1 MLDPKIRKEILRLT
15 TIQLEATI
23 EANYY
28 NTQMTRLLT
37 EALENAKHV
46 NTQQDLEN
54 LSSEEC
60 EKLSYQ
66 VRMAHI
72 EGQAC
77 QEIITLMRRLADKA
91 SRNANETEQRIN
103 ALCKRHGIE
112 NLDEYL
118 KGKMEEKEEQK
129 V

>member
-77 QEIITLMRRLADKA
+77 QEIITLMRRLADK
-91 SRNANETEQRIN
+91 SGRKANETEQRIN